1 MNHYKFVISEH
12 LNHYGTL
19 YGGNLLKWIDEV
31 GYITAAIEYPGNRFV
46 TVALENVEFRHR
58 IEVGAVLKFSVKQ
71 LRLGNSS
78 LTYEVK
84 VYSATQGDSS
94 NIVLFETK
102 ITFVNIDEE
111 GVNRKIVH

>member
-1 MNHYKFVISEH
+1 MEHYKFVISEH

-31 GYITAAIEYPGNRFV
+31 GYITAAIEFPGNRFV
-46 TVALENVEFRHR
+46 TVALENVEFKHR
-58 IEVGAVLKFSVKQ
+58 IEVGAVLKFSVEQ

-84 VYSATQGDSS
+84 VYSATEGAQS
-94 NIVLFETK
+94 NVVLFETK
-102 ITFVNIDEE
+102 ITFVNIDQH
-111 GVNRKIVH
+111 GNKAKITQ